1 MDHFSVLILLFKK
14 GKAKKTPKKKDKQS
28 SVNVSEAGE
37 VHVKEIVDWRTDDE
51 FCPEHIGSNYDTLGT
66 DALSIQQECFK
77 QDMEES
83 DEIEADAGES
93 AEKPVYDCDSP
104 STATN
109 DKTLGVQKR
118 VEFDDTDS
126 GITSSPSQQEND
138 LAVDDDALDDEMA
151 ELATTRSWF
160 LFKFLIRL
168 FIHFNI
174 SDLSFL

>member
-28 SVNVSEAGE
+28 SVNISEAEE

-66 DALSIQQECFK
+66 DALSIKQECFK

-109 DKTLGVQKR
+109 DKTLGVQNR